1 MKQSISA
8 WLNGLGPGQYA
19 HEFGVN
25 AVDWEVL
32 PELTDG
38 DIRELGVSA
47 LGHRKKL
54 LKAIRAAFNQSSPP
68 SASPVAETESDTEAQ
83 RRQLTVMF
91 CDLADSTELS
101 ARVDPEDFAD
111 IVRNYQAAATQVI
124 EKYRG
129 YVARFMGDGI
139 LVYFGYP
146 RAHENDAERALR
158 AGLGIIEDV
167 ANLHFSPSLA
177 MQVRIG
183 VATSSVVVGETI
195 GSGSS
200 REQVALGE
208 TPNLSARLQ
217 ALAEPNTLVIGPAT
231 YQLVGKALSVRVWGA
246 RCEGLRQHVTGVACY
261 GRRGQRSAICAAES
275 WRHGRTRTRSGSVAR
290 TLASRAGNHWP
301 GNSHLRRSGDRKV
314 PHCGN
319 CARHHRARHPDT
331 FHLSLLPV

>member
-8 WLNGLGPGQYA
+8 WLNGLGPGQCS

-25 AVDWEVL
+25 TVDWEVL
-32 PELTDG
+32 LELTDG
-38 DIRELGVSA
+38 DLRELGVSA

-54 LKAIRAAFNQSSPP
+54 LKAIRAAFNESSPP

-101 ARVDPEDFAD
+101 ARVDPEDLAD

-124 EKYRG
+124 EKYGG

-158 AGLGIIEDV
+158 AGLGIIEEV
-167 ANLHFSPSLA
+167 ANLNFSPGLA
-177 MQVRIG
+177 LQVRIG
-183 VATSSVVVGETI
+183 VATGTVVVGETI

-208 TPNLSARLQ
+208 TPNLSARLHTF
-217 ALAEPNTLVIGPAT
+217 AEPNTLVIMEWGLAKA
-231 YQLVGKALSVRVWGA
+231 KALV
-246 RCEGLRQHVTGVACY
+246 L
-261 GRRGQRSAICAAES
+261 
-275 WRHGRTRTRSGSVAR
+275 
-290 TLASRAGNHWP
+290 
-301 GNSHLRRSGDRKV
+301 
-314 PHCGN
+314 
-319 CARHHRARHPDT
+319 
-331 FHLSLLPV
+331 